1 MAGRKL
7 TPSSVERPLI
17 LERLPPIE
25 DLLRSYADL
34 RSFEKVA
41 AKYGSRRAAVAE
53 ALRAAG
59 AVAGAGRFRPTPRLP
74 PSSH

>member
-1 MAGRKL
+1 M
-7 TPSSVERPLI
+7 I

-41 AKYGSRRAAVAE
+41 AKYGSRSKAVAE
-53 ALRAAG
+53 ALRDAG
-59 AVAGAGRFRPTPRLP
+59 AVRAARFRPTSRLP